1 MDISG
6 IIERA
11 KNSKY
16 FEVTITL
23 SEPLRFNGGRVPFD
37 IKSDGV
43 TATFNVLAETHEEAD
58 ALVSE
63 WMNGNQEED
72 N

>member
-1 MDISG
+1 MSDVQS
-6 IIERA
+6 IIDRA

-23 SEPLRFNGGRVPFD
+23 DGPLEFKGGRIPFD
-37 IKSDGV
+37 IKSDGT

-58 ALVSE
+58 AAVRE
-63 WMNGNQEED
+63 WMNGN
-72 N
+72 

>member
-1 MDISG
+1 MDVNEVID
-6 IIERA
+6 RA

-16 FEVTITL
+16 FEVSITL
-23 SEPLRFNGGRVPFD
+23 NEPLRFNGGRIPFD
-37 IKSDGV
+37 IKSDGS

-58 ALVSE
+58 ALVRE
-63 WMNGNQEED
+63 WMNGNEEE